1 MSDIAVDTSAIVEKL
16 IEGPHADAVRD
27 TLATAGRAF
36 VTSAARV
43 ETALVMMGRF
53 GWDRATFDRAWQA
66 LGLEEVAV
74 DSSIAALAIDA
85 FEMWGKGRAKAGL
98 NFGDCFSHALVVARH
113 VPLLYVGDD
122 FGQTNLQRPPV
133 GG

>member
-16 IEGPHADAVRD
+16 IEGPHADAVGD
-27 TLATAGRAF
+27 TLATAGRVF
-36 VTSAARV
+36 VTSAARL

-74 DSSIAALAIDA
+74 DSSLAALAIDA
-85 FEMWGKGRAKAGL
+85 FEAWGKGRANAAL
-98 NFGDCFSHALVVARH
+98 NFGDCFSHALAVARSA
-113 VPLLYVGDD
+113 PLLFIGND
-122 FGQTNLQRPPV
+122 FSQTELPKA
-133 GG
+133 